1 MQTVRT
7 IYAAHLSTCKAL
19 GRPHTLLPN
28 STLNQ
33 KFNLFKD
40 DVPNIN
46 QYPIVGYVGIGNKGA
61 TYDITS
67 DNFVLT
73 SPVPHLPRDAAL
85 YNHIPFVVR
94 HINDDLPAEE
104 RIKFRMRVPVTVAG
118 EPHVAYYLRA
128 LSLEDVIPTV
138 ELRNVQESNITT
150 DTFTPTIGD
159 LSPNHPAV
167 SNINVNN
174 PSGDYLV
181 SSAKV
186 NLILNRDDVTNIRDA
201 CELMFG
207 DPRYAVINEI
217 ALVSAVDKIQQGTF
231 GSVTSNYMDVIAA
244 QVNAFIYQYHALT
257 ESTTEVQLRF
267 DIGSSEMLLL

>member
-7 IYAAHLSTCKAL
+7 IYAAHLSTCKAM
-19 GRPHTLLPN
+19 GRPHTLLNN

-46 QYPIVGYVGIGNKGA
+46 QYPVVGYVAIGNKGA
-61 TYDITS
+61 TYEVTS
-67 DNFVLT
+67 SNFVLT

-85 YNHIPFVVR
+85 YSHIPFVVR
-94 HINDDLPAEE
+94 AITDDLPAEE
-104 RIKFRMRVPVTVAG
+104 RIKYRLRVPVMVG
-118 EPHVAYYLRA
+118 DKPHVAYYLRA
-128 LSLEDVIPTV
+128 LTLDDVIPTT
-138 ELRNVQESNITT
+138 ELRNVSEGNITT
-150 DTFTPTIGD
+150 DTFLPVVGDLTPT
-159 LSPNHPAV
+159 HPSV

-174 PSGDYLV
+174 PSGDYLI

-186 NLILNRDDVTNIRDA
+186 QLVLNRDDVVNIRDA

-217 ALVSAVDKIQQGTF
+217 ALVSGVDKIQQGTF

-267 DIGSSEMLLL
+267 DIGSSELLLL

>member
-19 GRPHTLLPN
+19 GRPHTLHPN

-40 DVPNIN
+40 DVPAIN
-46 QYPIVGYVGIGNKGA
+46 QYPVVGYVAIGNKGA
-61 TYDITS
+61 TYEVTS
-67 DNFVLT
+67 SNYVLT
-73 SPVPHLPRDAAL
+73 SPVPHSPRHAAL

-94 HINDDLPAEE
+94 PINDDLPPEE
-104 RIKFRMRVPVTVAG
+104 RIKYRLRVPVSVDG
-118 EPHVAYYLRA
+118 EPHVAYYLRS
-128 LSLEDVIPTV
+128 LTLEDVIPTT
-138 ELRNVQESNITT
+138 ELRNVSAGNITT
-150 DTFTPTIGD
+150 DTFTPSVGD
-159 LSPNHPAV
+159 LNPPHPTI
-167 SNINVNN
+167 SNIDLND
-174 PSGDYLV
+174 PSGDYLI

-186 NLILNRDDVTNIRDA
+186 NLILNNNDIVNIRDA
-201 CELMFG
+201 CEQLFG

-217 ALVSAVDKIQQGTF
+217 ALVSGVDKIQQGTF
-231 GSVTSNYMDVIAA
+231 GSVTSNYMEAIAT

-267 DIGSSEMLLL
+267 DIGSSELLRL

>member
-7 IYAAHLSTCKAL
+7 IYAADLSTCKAL
-19 GRPHTLLPN
+19 GLPHTPLPN

-46 QYPIVGYVGIGNKGA
+46 QYPVVGYVGIGNKGA
-61 TYDITS
+61 TYEVTTS
-67 DNFVLT
+67 NYVLT
-73 SPVPHLPRDAAL
+73 TPVPHLPRDAAL
-85 YNHIPFVVR
+85 YNHIPFVIR
-94 HINDDLPAEE
+94 NINEDLPAEE
-104 RIKFRMRVPVTVAG
+104 RIKYRLRVPVTING

-128 LSLEDVIPTV
+128 LTLEDVVPAV
-138 ELRNVQESNITT
+138 ELRNVSDGNITT
-150 DTFTPTIGD
+150 DSFVPTIGD
-159 LSPNHPAV
+159 LSPTHPSV

-186 NLILNRDDVTNIRDA
+186 ALTLNREDIINIRDA
-201 CELMFG
+201 CELLFG

-217 ALVSAVDKIQQGTF
+217 ALVSGVDKIQQGTF
-231 GSVTSNYMDVIAA
+231 GSVTSNYMEVIAA
-244 QVNAFIYQYHALT
+244 QVNAFIYEYHALT

-267 DIGSSEMLLL
+267 DIGSSELLLL